1 MWIEQS
7 RIEGDNVVLEPLNL
21 GHVPELIEAV
31 KDGEHWKLWFANVPS
46 PEKMEQYVVDAI
58 AQMVLGN
65 IAYAV
70 RVKATNQVVGTT
82 RYYGVDRPNRRALIG
97 YTWYSNSARGTLIN
111 KECKYLLLRQLF
123 EHYEAIAVE
132 FRTHIGNTVSRK
144 AIEGLGAN
152 LDGILRNHQ
161 ILKDGSIRNT
171 VVYSIIDSEWPEVK
185 QDFLKK
191 LSQQE
196 P

>member
-46 PEKMEQYVVDAI
+46 PKKMEQYVVDAI

-161 ILKDGSIRNT
+161 ILKDGSIRDT

>member
-97 YTWYSNSARGTLIN
+97 YTWYANSAEN
-111 KECKYLLLRQLF
+111 
-123 EHYEAIAVE
+123 
-132 FRTHIGNTVSRK
+132 
-144 AIEGLGAN
+144 
-152 LDGILRNHQ
+152 
-161 ILKDGSIRNT
+161 
-171 VVYSIIDSEWPEVK
+171 IDK
-185 QDFLKK
+185 
-191 LSQQE
+191 
-196 P
+196 

>member
-7 RIEGDNVVLEPLNL
+7 LIEGEHVALEPLTI
-21 GHVPELIEAV
+21 GHVSELIEAV

-58 AQMVLGN
+58 AQMHLGN

-70 RVKATNQVVGTT
+70 RAKTTNQVVGTT

-97 YTWYSNSARGTLIN
+97 YTWYSNVARGTLIN
-111 KECKYLLLRQLF
+111 KECKYLLLKQIF
-123 EHYEAIAVE
+123 ERYEAIAVE
-132 FRTHIGNTVSRK
+132 FRTHIGNAVSRR
-144 AIEGLGAN
+144 AIEGLGAS

-161 ILKDGSIRNT
+161 ILKDGSVRDT
-171 VVYSIIDSEWPEVK
+171 VVYSVIDSEWPEVK
-185 QDFLKK
+185 QGFLKI
-191 LSQQE
+191 LSQ
-196 P
+196 

>member
-161 ILKDGSIRNT
+161 ILKDGSIRDT

>member
-7 RIEGDNVVLEPLNL
+7 LIEGEHVALEPLTM
-21 GHVPELIEAV
+21 GHVSELIEAV

-58 AQMVLGN
+58 AQMHLGN

-70 RVKATNQVVGTT
+70 RAKTTNQVVGTT

-97 YTWYSNSARGTLIN
+97 YTWYSNVARGTLIN
-111 KECKYLLLRQLF
+111 KECKYLLLKQIF
-123 EHYEAIAVE
+123 ERYEAIAVE
-132 FRTHIGNTVSRK
+132 FRTHIGNAVSRR

-161 ILKDGSIRNT
+161 ILKDGSVRDT

-185 QDFLKK
+185 QGFLKK

>member
-70 RVKATNQVVGTT
+70 RAKATNQVVGTT

-97 YTWYSNSARGTLIN
+97 YTWYSNSARGTLTN

-161 ILKDGSIRNT
+161 ILKDGSIRDT

>member
-70 RVKATNQVVGTT
+70 RVKANNQVVGTT

-161 ILKDGSIRNT
+161 ILKDGSIRDT